1 MQQQFQTTLDEFKN
15 LALTIEEQKQLKG
28 GNDEEGEGI
37 ISEEEIIT

>member
-15 LALTIEEQKQLKG
+15 LVLTIEEQKQLKG